1 QRPRYS
7 MNRFLPLALLA
18 AALLAYPAASQTRRT
33 VSGLQLVP
41 EAQAEFALD
50 GSDYLLISAR
60 GLQNTDNNGVG
71 SNNRFLGFDQR
82 RLSVGYEHFLSE
94 HWSIGGTLPY
104 ISYNKT
110 YALLPEVLLRHRSPL
125 GPLTFGQRLSLE
137 HNFPGQTGAKGST
150 NARLRADLEEAFAV
164 GNAVALRPRLS
175 YEAAT
180 HLRAFSADDNPDV
193 DERTIQFTSL
203 RAEVGVRLSPA
214 FDFTPWFAYQ
224 TQYSIVL
231 AQTDVL
237 GNITTPAGRFNSI
250 TPVLGLDLRYT
261 FLNGQDAG
269 KRQQLPTQ
277 H

>member
-1 QRPRYS
+1 
-7 MNRFLPLALLA
+7 MNRLLPLALLA
-18 AALLAYPAASQTRRT
+18 AALMACPAAAQTRRT
-33 VSGLQLVP
+33 VFGLQLMP

-60 GLQNTDNNGVG
+60 GQQNTDNNGY
-71 SNNRFLGFDQR
+71 SDPNRFLGFDQR

-104 ISYNKT
+104 IGFGKT
-110 YALLPEVLLRHRSPL
+110 YALLPEVLLRHRSPV

-137 HNFPGQTGAKGST
+137 HLFPGQTGAKGST
-150 NARLRADLEEAFAV
+150 YARLRADLEKAFV
-164 GNAVALRPRLS
+164 LGSTVALRPRLS

-193 DERTIQFTSL
+193 EERTIQFTSL
-203 RAEVGVRLSPA
+203 RAEVGVRISPA

-224 TQYSIVL
+224 SQYSFGL
-231 AQTDVL
+231 AQTDAL
-237 GNITTPAGRFNSI
+237 GNVTIPAGRVNSVA
-250 TPVLGLDLRYT
+250 PVLGLDLRYT
-261 FLNGQDAG
+261 FLNGQDAAT
-269 KRQQLPTQ
+269 RQQLPTQ

>member
-1 QRPRYS
+1 
-7 MNRFLPLALLA
+7 MNRLLPLALLA
-18 AALLAYPAASQTRRT
+18 AALMARPAAAQTRRT
-33 VSGLQLVP
+33 VFGLQLMP

-60 GLQNTDNNGVG
+60 GQQNTDNNGY
-71 SNNRFLGFDQR
+71 SDPNRFLGFDQR

-104 ISYNKT
+104 IGFGKT
-110 YALLPEVLLRHRSPL
+110 YALLPEVLLRHRSPV

-137 HNFPGQTGAKGST
+137 HLFSGQTGAKGST
-150 NARLRADLEEAFAV
+150 YARLRADLEKAFV
-164 GNAVALRPRLS
+164 LGSTVALRPRLS

-193 DERTIQFTSL
+193 EERTIQFTSL
-203 RAEVGVRLSPA
+203 RAEVGVRISPA

-224 TQYSIVL
+224 SQYSFGL
-231 AQTDVL
+231 AQTDAL
-237 GNITTPAGRFNSI
+237 GNVTIPAGRVNSVA
-250 TPVLGLDLRYT
+250 PVLGLDLRYT
-261 FLNGQDAG
+261 FLNGQDAAT
-269 KRQQLPTQ
+269 RQQLPTQ

>member
-1 QRPRYS
+1 
-7 MNRFLPLALLA
+7 MNRLLPLALLA
-18 AALLAYPAASQTRRT
+18 AALLARPAAAQTRRNT
-33 VSGLQLVP
+33 FGVQLWP

-60 GLQNTDNNGVG
+60 GQQNTDNNGYADP
-71 SNNRFLGFDQR
+71 NRFLGFDQR

-104 ISYNKT
+104 IGFGKT
-110 YALLPEVLLRHRSPL
+110 YALLPEVLLRHRSPA

-137 HNFPGQTGAKGST
+137 HLFPGQTGAKGST
-150 NARLRADLEEAFAV
+150 YARLRADLEKAFAL
-164 GNAVALRPRLS
+164 GSTVALRPRLS

-203 RAEVGVRLSPA
+203 RAEMGVRLNPA

-224 TQYSIVL
+224 TQYSYGL
-231 AQTDVL
+231 AQTDIN
-237 GNITTPAGRFNSI
+237 GNITIPAGRVNSVA
-250 TPVLGLDLRYT
+250 PVLGLDLRFT
-261 FLNGQDAG
+261 FLNGQDAE

>member
-1 QRPRYS
+1 MPR
-7 MNRFLPLALLA
+7 LLLLALLA
-18 AALLAYPAASQTRRT
+18 AALLAHPAAAQTRRT
-33 VSGLQLVP
+33 VFGVQLWP
-41 EAQAEFALD
+41 EAQAEVALD

-60 GLQNTDNNGVG
+60 GQQNTDNSG
-71 SNNRFLGFDQR
+71 STSSSRFLGFDQR

-94 HWSIGGTLPY
+94 HWSLGATLPY
-104 ISYNKT
+104 IGFGKT
-110 YALLPEVLLRHRSPL
+110 YALLPEVLLRHRSPV
-125 GPLTFGQRLSLE
+125 GPLTFGQRLNLE
-137 HNFPGQTGAKGST
+137 HLFPGQTGAKGST
-150 NARLRADLEEAFAV
+150 YARLRVDLEKAV
-164 GNAVALRPRLS
+164 TLGSSLALRPRLN

-224 TQYSIVL
+224 TQYSFGQ
-231 AQTDVL
+231 AQTDAF
-237 GNITTPAGRFNSI
+237 GNVIVPAGRANSVA
-250 TPVLGLDLRYT
+250 PVLGLDLRFT
-261 FLNGQDAG
+261 FLNGPDAE

>member
-1 QRPRYS
+1 
-7 MNRFLPLALLA
+7 MNRLLPLALLA
-18 AALLAYPAASQTRRT
+18 AALLARPAAAQTRRNT
-33 VSGLQLVP
+33 FGVQLWP

-60 GLQNTDNNGVG
+60 GQQNTDNNGYADP
-71 SNNRFLGFDQR
+71 NRFLGFDQR

-94 HWSIGGTLPY
+94 HWNIGGTLPY
-104 ISYNKT
+104 IGFGKT
-110 YALLPEVLLRHRSPL
+110 YALLPEVLLRHRSPA

-137 HNFPGQTGAKGST
+137 HLFPGQTGAKGST
-150 NARLRADLEEAFAV
+150 YARLRADLEKAFAL
-164 GNAVALRPRLS
+164 GSTVALRPRLS

-203 RAEVGVRLSPA
+203 RAEMGVRLNPA

-224 TQYSIVL
+224 TQYSYGL
-231 AQTDVL
+231 AQTDIN
-237 GNITTPAGRFNSI
+237 GNITIPAGRVNSVA
-250 TPVLGLDLRYT
+250 PVLGLDLRFT
-261 FLNGQDAG
+261 FLNGQDAE

>member
-1 QRPRYS
+1 
-7 MNRFLPLALLA
+7 MNRLLPLALLA
-18 AALLAYPAASQTRRT
+18 ATLLARPAAAQTRRT
-33 VSGLQLVP
+33 TFGVQLWP
-41 EAQAEFALD
+41 EAQAEVALD
-50 GSDYLLISAR
+50 GSDYLLLSAR
-60 GLQNTDNNGVG
+60 GQQNTDNNGTG
-71 SNNRFLGFDQR
+71 ANGRFLGFDQR

-94 HWSIGGTLPY
+94 HWSIGATLPY
-104 ISYNKT
+104 SSFSNT

-137 HNFPGQTGAKGST
+137 HLFPGQTGAKGAT
-150 NARLRADLEEAFAV
+150 FARLRADLEKAFAL
-164 GNAVALRPRLS
+164 GSTVALRPRLS

-224 TQYSIVL
+224 TQYSFGL
-231 AQTDVL
+231 AQTDIN
-237 GNITTPAGRFNSI
+237 GNVTIPAGRVNSVA
-250 TPVLGLDLRYT
+250 PVLGLDLRYT
-261 FLNGQDAG
+261 FLNGQAAE